1 MNFKV
6 SPLWWPLLPFFSP
19 LLFFRY
25 KQFRRNVAGA
35 REKNRSRLE
44 AANTLELPELSFLR
58 LKVIVEEKTEP
69 GFHGAPGVSYWLE
82 TDHGSILFDLGF
94 GAEGPSFVS
103 NAQQLLFDLG
113 KIDALVISHL
123 HPDHMGGFRA
133 YRDGVVRWPEEAGPT
148 SGKPVYLPARA
159 DAPGFTPFLLQQ
171 TTLIPGGM
179 ASTGPLSRGLFFT
192 GLVEE
197 QVLIARIRQKGL
209 VVITGCGHP
218 GIELILEMV
227 RQISPLPIYTL
238 CGGFHFPITDSRL
251 NKLGLKIQMI
261 FGTGKPPWQR
271 LGQKDLT
278 QTLETIKTA
287 GIQQILISAHDSCD
301 GAIARFS
308 EAFPGQVEELKA
320 GGTYLIE

>member
-1 MNFKV
+1 MNFRI

-19 LLFFRY
+19 LLLFRY
-25 KQFRRNVAGA
+25 RQFRRNVARA
-35 REKNRSRLE
+35 CEQNRSRLE
-44 AANTLELPELSFLR
+44 AAKTLELTELSFIR

-82 TDHGSILFDLGF
+82 TDHGSLLFDLGF

-103 NAQQLLFDLG
+103 NAQRLHFDPEG
-113 KIDALVISHL
+113 IDALVISHL

-133 YRDGVVRWPEEAGPT
+133 YRDGVVYWPEGT
-148 SGKPVYLPARA
+148 GLNSGKPVYLPARA

-171 TTLIPGGM
+171 PTLIPGGM
-179 ASTGPLSRGLFFT
+179 ASTGPLSRGLFFM

-227 RQISPLPIYTL
+227 RRISPLPIYTL

-251 NKLGLKIQMI
+251 NKLGFKTQML

-271 LGQKDLT
+271 LRQKDLT
-278 QTLETIKTA
+278 KTLQIIKTA
-287 GIQQILISAHDSCD
+287 DIQRILISAHDSCD

-308 EAFPGQVEELKA
+308 EAFPGQVEELNA
-320 GGTYLIE
+320 GGIYLIE